1 MDNSQGQ
8 PPPSLAQEQRDLT
21 RTRIR
26 RAAMEVVARQGF
38 DATVDE
44 IAQVSGVSPR
54 TIFRHYT
61 SHDHLI
67 AATVR
72 DMFEAC
78 GLPRSVEDLDDWIE
92 GLPRLFDDLD
102 ALIDGVALTF
112 HVRSASIFGAA
123 FWDICA
129 PRPNASAVL
138 AEVDALRRDY
148 RLRGMNYCVN
158 FAWKQ
163 AGGVGEPPRDLV
175 LGFALN
181 LSVFTTQALI
191 VDFDQTPAQ
200 VGALT
205 ATILK
210 LLLRRAV
217 EAQRREGEDGDDQ
230 S

>member
-1 MDNSQGQ
+1 MIEGGWQLRFGSDLDTLRK
-8 PPPSLAQEQRDLT
+8 SLQA
-21 RTRIR
+21 
-26 RAAMEVVARQGF
+26 VVG
-38 DATVDE
+38 E
-44 IAQVSGVSPR
+44 
-54 TIFRHYT
+54 HYAN
-61 SHDHLI
+61 HDQLI

-78 GLPRSVEDLDDWIE
+78 GLPRSMEDLDEWME
-92 GLPRLFDDLD
+92 GLPGLFDDLD

-129 PRPNASAVL
+129 PRPNPSAVL

-148 RLRGMNYCVN
+148 RLRGMSYCVN
-158 FAWKQ
+158 VAWKR
-163 AGGVGEPPRDLV
+163 AGGVGDPPRDLV
-175 LGFALN
+175 LAFALN

-205 ATILK
+205 ANILK
-210 LLLRRAV
+210 LLLRGAV
-217 EAQRREGEDGDDQ
+217 EAQRRQDEDRRDE